1 MLADLLPVVLVVQCF
16 FYTAYANTDRGHAF
30 AFALLVYGPILF
42 LTVLI
47 HEFGHSLAAR
57 CVGGHA
63 HSILLWPLGGLAYC
77 SHDAGP
83 KADLWVTFAGPL
95 THVPQAG
102 FWVLMA
108 WLIDMSDGLHPQGTE
123 FKSSGFWASVIW
135 SAIWVRTKGFHWWT
149 YPFALRSQASNR
161 FVHVQLNVTVM
172 IFNLCVPAYPLDGG
186 RIFADFMLIAG
197 IPTNTAAKIVIAV
210 AVLVG
215 VAMILLGVFT
225 RLLGTL
231 SIFIGLFILWSTYDL
246 WKELE
251 ADRIEQHPLFKKG
264 STEEGT
270 TMYSV
275 ETVPVPQ
282 RGPARV

>member
-1 MLADLLPVVLVVQCF
+1 MRQWSFPIGSLLGVPLRIHYLLPVVLVVQCL
-16 FYTAYANTDRGHAF
+16 FYTANANSDRGHAL

-63 HSILLWPLGGLAYC
+63 HTILLWPLGGLAYC

-95 THVPQAG
+95 THVPQVG

-108 WLIDMSDGLHPQGTE
+108 WLVNISDGLTPQGTE
-123 FKSSGFWASVIW
+123 FKSSGFWESVIW
-135 SAIWVRTKGFHWWT
+135 SAIW
-149 YPFALRSQASNR
+149 
-161 FVHVQLNVTVM
+161 LNVTVM
-172 IFNLCVPAYPLDGG
+172 IFNLCVPAYPLGGG
-186 RIFADFMLIAG
+186 RIFADLMLIAG

-210 AVLVG
+210 AVVVG
-215 VAMILLGVFT
+215 VAMVVLGAFRV
-225 RLLGTL
+225 LLGTL
-231 SIFIGLFILWSTYDL
+231 GIFIGLFILLSTYEL

-264 STEEGT
+264 SSQDGT

-275 ETVPVPQ
+275 ETVPAQ
-282 RGPARV
+282 HRGPARV